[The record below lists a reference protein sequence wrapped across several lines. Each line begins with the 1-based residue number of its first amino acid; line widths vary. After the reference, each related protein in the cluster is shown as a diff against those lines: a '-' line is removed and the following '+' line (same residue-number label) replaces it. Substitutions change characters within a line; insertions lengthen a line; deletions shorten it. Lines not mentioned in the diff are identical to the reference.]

1 MALRE
6 MKAVFRKKIEVHST
20 RAFAQTVGTTSSHG
34 LVLGEVYYPW
44 RESPLLMELMMP
56 VLRPHRWFHQHTL
69 TNPSRKGENYGH
81 CGSGV
86 RV

>member
-20 RAFAQTVGTTSSHG
+20 RAFAQTVGTTSSYG

-44 RESPLLMELMMP
+44 RESPLLMELMMS
-56 VLRPHRWFHQHTL
+56 VLRPHRWFRRHTL
-69 TNPSRKGENYGH
+69 THPLSKRGKLW
-81 CGSGV
+81 SLW
-86 RV
+86 